1 MYPGRVSYP
10 STGPS
15 YSLLEV
21 TMGKLSKGAFALG
34 SAAVAVGVVRR
45 ALNPEPRYEA
55 WQRRPYG
62 EFPNRVLV
70 LGGGFGGYTAAYTMC
85 NITRDRD
92 DIGVML
98 ISKENYFTFWP
109 MVPAIISSDID
120 TRNVAQPLRR
130 AMIQVGASFRRASVQ
145 SIDYERKV
153 VTADGQEFPYDHLVL
168 SLGAEPAFFGI
179 PGVEEHSFKMKG
191 IADAEAIRNRVIE
204 RFEEATLARGEVPES
219 KLTFVVIG
227 GGATGVETAAELHTL
242 VHEAL
247 APDYPNVDADRHVRI
262 VLLDR
267 GPNILRE
274 LDPALQR
281 AAHSRL
287 VSRRIEVMTGVQAR
301 EVTENCVKLK
311 DGREIPT
318 ENVIWTAGGRPNG
331 KVKELD
337 LPLTQRDGVKV
348 DRYLRV
354 EDRPDVWALGDCAA
368 IPAAEENG
376 KSVPPT
382 AQAALQE
389 GKSVAKNILAV
400 IDGSQDLSPFEYR
413 PLGQMVELGSQ
424 FAVNEVMGVK
434 FSGLLGALFWR
445 AAYLIRLESPQSK
458 ARVAADWGLGLFF
471 QSAVTEIRGER
482 C

>member
-1 MYPGRVSYP
+1 MDK
-10 STGPS
+10 
-15 YSLLEV
+15 LL
-21 TMGKLSKGAFALG
+21 KGGL
-34 SAAVAVGVVRR
+34 AVGGAALAAGVLRR
-45 ALNPEPRYEA
+45 ALNPKPRYEA
-55 WQRRPYG
+55 WERRPYG

-70 LGGGFGGYTAAYTMC
+70 LGGGFGGYTAAYTLC
-85 NITRDRD
+85 NLTRDRD

-130 AMIQVGASFRRASVQ
+130 ALIQVGASFRRASVE

-153 VTADGQEFPYDHLVL
+153 VTAEGQEFPYDHLVV
-168 SLGAEPAFFGI
+168 SLGAQPAFFGI
-179 PGVEEHSFKMKG
+179 PGVEEHSFKMRG
-191 IADAEAIRNRVIE
+191 VYDAEAIRNRVIE
-204 RFEEATLARGEVPES
+204 RFEEATLARGEVSES

-242 VHEAL
+242 IHGAL
-247 APDYPNVDADRHVRI
+247 APDYPNVNADRVRI
-262 VLLDR
+262 ILLE
-267 GPNILRE
+267 GGSNILQE
-274 LDPALQR
+274 LDPALRR

-287 VSRRIEVMTGVQAR
+287 VSRRIEVMTGVQAQ

-318 ENVIWTAGGRPNG
+318 ENVIWTAGGRPNA
-331 KVKELD
+331 KVRELD
-337 LPLTQRDGVKV
+337 LPLTERDGVEV
-348 DRYLRV
+348 DSYLRV
-354 EDRPDVWALGDCAA
+354 VDRPNVWALGDCAA
-368 IPAAEENG
+368 IPAAEEDGNL
-376 KSVPPT
+376 VPPT

-389 GKSVAKNILAV
+389 GKAMAKNLLAV
-400 IDGSQDLSPFEYR
+400 IDGREDLTPFEYQ
-413 PLGQMVELGSQ
+413 PLGQMVELGSH

-445 AAYLIRLESPQSK
+445 AAYLVRIESPQSK
-458 ARVAADWGLGLFF
+458 ARVASDWLLGLFF
-471 QSAVTEIRGER
+471 EPAVTEIRGER